1 MKAKNLT
8 KWHTRRRKDI
18 QDRHIL
24 VFRKY
29 IYRKVTKRLAMII
42 AKKDRDTLNIESQNF
57 LIRRKISEVAKETG
71 VRMAVETEIRDS
83 T

>member
-1 MKAKNLT
+1 MAY
-8 KWHTRRRKDI
+8 RRRKDI
-18 QDRHIL
+18 RDRHIL
-24 VFRKY
+24 VFKKY

-57 LIRRKISEVAKETG
+57 LIRRKISEGAKETG
-71 VRMAVETEIRDS
+71 VRMAVETEIWDS